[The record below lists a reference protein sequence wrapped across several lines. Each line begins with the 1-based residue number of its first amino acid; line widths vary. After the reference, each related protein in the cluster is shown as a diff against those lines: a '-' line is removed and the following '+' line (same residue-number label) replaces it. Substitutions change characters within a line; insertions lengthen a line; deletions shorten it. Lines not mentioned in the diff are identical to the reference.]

1 MAIEL
6 YSKATLDTLLAAK
19 LADAPIDGSTYG
31 RKDGA
36 WEIIPPSGS
45 ATWGAITGTV
55 TDQTDLV
62 SYVTGLGYITG
73 IAWGSITG
81 TVTSQSDLTS
91 YLGSNYYPLSS
102 NPAGYLTSAPGK
114 SVNNVDMD
122 TGDYTLVITDA
133 NNIINVQGDGSN
145 WTPNHGIYIP
155 ADSSVAFPI
164 GTEVLFTSFGGGYNY
179 INGASGVTVY
189 QASSGITGTV
199 MRKAVK
205 LDTDTWLI
213 SSSI

>member
-1 MAIEL
+1 MAIDL

-19 LADAPIDGSTYG
+19 LEDAPIDGSTYG

-36 WEIIPPSGS
+36 WEIVTGGSGV
-45 ATWGAITGTV
+45 AWGAITGTV

-62 SYVTGLGYITG
+62 SYITGLGYQ
-73 IAWGSITG
+73 
-81 TVTSQSDLTS
+81 TSGDVST
-91 YLGSNYYPLSS
+91 YVGANAYPLSS
-102 NPAGYLTSAPGK
+102 NPAGYLTSVPGK

-145 WTPNHGIYIP
+145 WSPTHSIYIP
-155 ADSSVAFPI
+155 ANSSVAFPI
-164 GTEVLFTSFGGGYNY
+164 GTEVLFTSFGSGYNY